1 MLSGLDSWRLVY
13 DGHHKLV
20 QGFEGQSWL
29 FDLKND
35 PAETQNL
42 ILDQPKVVEKLQALV
57 TYEFG

>member
-1 MLSGLDSWRLVY
+1 
-13 DGHHKLV
+13 LV
-20 QGFEGQSWL
+20 QGFECQSWL